1 MNYELGQGRS
11 IPGFSL
17 VELLVALA
25 IALLV
30 TSAVFAMLSPASGAF
45 QTQPEAA
52 DVEQRLRASTEALY
66 RDLLA
71 AGSEPSTALASR
83 GAGQLA
89 AAVFPMRIGRRS
101 PDAPGTFSDSRITV
115 WHVSPVAA
123 QTTLAAPLAS
133 ASGAVTV
140 ASGPGCPDGD
150 PSCGFRP
157 GMTVAVFGPSGA
169 WDLFSITSV
178 SGNSLMLQHNLR
190 DAPIV
195 YPAGDTLIAEVTTR
209 TYFLKD
215 DPSAGGPQLMRYD
228 AAGAADAPVVEHLAR
243 LQFEYLGEAEPA
255 VRLPAADPLEPMR
268 VTYGPLPPEAGVQL
282 TAYPPG
288 ENCAFIRTAGGAI
301 APRLPRLDG
310 GLALVP
316 LPASLLTDGPWC
328 PDATNPNRYD
338 ADLLRVREI
347 VVTLVLEST
356 VAALRGPAGPLF
368 TRGGTARGT
377 RIVPDRVARLV
388 VSPRALNRGR

>member
-30 TSAVFAMLSPASGAF
+30 TSAVFAMLDPAAGAF

-52 DVEQRLRASTEALY
+52 DVQQRLRASTEALY

-83 GAGQLA
+83 SSGQLA

-101 PDAPGTFSDSRITV
+101 PDAPGTFNDSRITV
-115 WHVSPVAA
+115 WHVSPAAA
-123 QTTLAAPLAS
+123 QTTLASPLAS

-140 ASGPGCPDGD
+140 ASGAGCPNAD
-150 PSCGFRP
+150 PSCGFRA
-157 GMTVAVFGPSGA
+157 GMTAAVFGPSGA
-169 WDLFSITSV
+169 WDLFSIISV
-178 SGNSLMLQHNLR
+178 QGNSLTLQHNLR
-190 DAPIV
+190 DAPVV
-195 YPAGDTLIAEVTTR
+195 YPAGATLIAEVTIR
-209 TYFLKD
+209 TYFFKD
-215 DPSAGGPQLMRYD
+215 DPAAGGPQFMRYD
-228 AAGAADAPVVEHLAR
+228 GAGAADAPVVEHLAR

-255 VRLPAADPLEPMR
+255 ALVPATDLSEPKR
-268 VTYGPLPPEAGVQL
+268 VTYGPLPPEASVQL

-288 ENCAFIRTAGGAI
+288 ENCAFVRTAGGAI
-301 APRLPRLDG
+301 ASRLPRLAG
-310 GLALVP
+310 GPAPVP
-316 LPASLLTDGPWC
+316 LTASLLTDGPWC
-328 PDATNPNRYD
+328 PDAANPNRYD

-347 VVTLVLEST
+347 VVTIALEST
-356 VAALRGPAGPLF
+356 VAALRGPAGILF

-377 RIVPDRVARLV
+377 RTVPDRVARLV
-388 VSPRALNRGR
+388 VAPRALNAGR